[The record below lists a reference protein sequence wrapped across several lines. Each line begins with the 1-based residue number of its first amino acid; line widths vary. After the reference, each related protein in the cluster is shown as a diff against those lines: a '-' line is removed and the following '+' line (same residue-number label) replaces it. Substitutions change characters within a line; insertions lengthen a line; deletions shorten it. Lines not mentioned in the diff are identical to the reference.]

1 MAKDFF
7 EIMFGTKEEREKL
20 VEKEKIQFGK
30 KNILT

>member
-20 VEKEKIQFGK
+20 VEKEKKSNLERKIF
-30 KNILT
+30 